1 MKIFRT
7 GLILLAA
14 LCVLLTATGSMAE
27 TYIESSRQIPDQMTY
42 QGYWKDIYL
51 QVLQNHSS
59 SIRMYQ
65 DRTIHFTSN
74 GTQYAIPCYP
84 VGLRDL
90 NADGTPELLFL
101 ESTYDGRRGDLWIYS
116 ANGSTGRCVLY
127 VPGIT
132 RLDYDDMLGFEM
144 YLAYSGSTLVIKHYK
159 YENEWYLQFFINSGT
174 YELIDYMTVWGDY
187 SGEGN
192 DQYTRNGRQISGDAY
207 NAAAETLNTTQK
219 QWISKYF
226 TSGYTSYGFDYTYEN
241 AVMTLGGTTGSS
253 YQAPQTPTPKPA
265 DMPVYGLTI
274 DKLAT
279 RKGPGTQYDGGGTY
293 SVKGQYIQV
302 LAKAYD
308 NRNGIWWVKCVI
320 PYRGEDRILWTGWKR
335 FDHSTISLDQ
345 LPEEV
350 W

>member
-1 MKIFRT
+1 MKKLRT
-7 GLILLAA
+7 ALALLAA
-14 LCVLLTATGSMAE
+14 LCILLAAAGSGAE
-27 TYIESSRQIPDQMTY
+27 TYVEAGGYNPDQMTY
-42 QGYWKDIYL
+42 QGYWSNIYL
-51 QVLQNHSS
+51 QVLQNHSAA
-59 SIRMYQ
+59 IYRYQ
-65 DRTIHFTSN
+65 GQTIDFWEN
-74 GTQYAIPCYP
+74 GISYHVPCHP

-90 NADGTPELLFL
+90 DGDGIPELLFL
-101 ESTYDGRRGDLWIYS
+101 EATADGSRGDLWVYS

-132 RLDYDDMLGFEM
+132 RLDYDNMLGFQM

-159 YENEWYLQFFINSGT
+159 YENEWYLQFYVNRSGR
-174 YELIDYMTVWGDY
+174 YDLLDYMTVRGDY

-192 DQYTRNGRQISGDAY
+192 DVYIRNGAQISEAEYFAARDALD
-207 NAAAETLNTTQK
+207 NTQK
-219 QWISKYF
+219 TWISQYF
-226 TSGYTSYGFDYTYEN
+226 SYGNTAYGLDYTYEN
-241 AVMTLGGTTGSS
+241 AAAVLGAS
-253 YQAPQTPTPKPA
+253 YIQPTEQPRQQQQSGRA
-265 DMPVYGLTI
+265 VYGLTI

-279 RKGPGTQYDGGGTY
+279 RKGPGTQYEGGGTY

-320 PYRGEDRILWTGWKR
+320 PYHGENRILWTGWKR
-335 FDHSTISLDQ
+335 FDHSTISLDD